1 MFVENAPVCVP
12 GRVID
17 WLQLVGTL
25 PPSLGP
31 QKIVTVGAASPMA
44 VTAPWSVAV
53 VEVIA
58 AEARFPT
65 VAVPVTSEVNCTL
78 SNFDWVPV
86 APIAQPTRIVSDLP
100 RKLARLAALYV
111 FE

>member
-31 QKIVTVGAASPMA
+31 QNIVIVGAAAPMA

-53 VEVIA
+53 REVTAVA
-58 AEARFPT
+58 ARLPT
-65 VAVPVTSEVNCTL
+65 VAL
-78 SNFDWVPV
+78 
-86 APIAQPTRIVSDLP
+86 ATRVV
-100 RKLARLAALYV
+100 KLADGVAHESPPELLARTV
-111 FE
+111 K